1 VVNSRSDTIYLVL
14 GAALLAAV
22 FAVLMQ
28 SANARYSERQ
38 EKFERAWSD
47 LGETIQEALRR

>member
-1 VVNSRSDTIYLVL
+1 VVNSRSDTIYIV
-14 GAALLAAV
+14 LAAAFLAACCV
-22 FAVLMQ
+22 VMIQ
-28 SANARYSERQ
+28 RANARYSEQQ